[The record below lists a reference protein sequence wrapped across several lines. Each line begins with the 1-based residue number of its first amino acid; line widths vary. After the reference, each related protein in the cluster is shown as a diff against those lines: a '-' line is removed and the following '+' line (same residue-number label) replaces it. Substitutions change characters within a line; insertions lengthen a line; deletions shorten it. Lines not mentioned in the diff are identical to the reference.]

1 MEIFLQQVINGLTIG
16 GSYALVAVGFT
27 LIFGVLRVVYLA
39 HGAVLV
45 SGAYIGLFAL
55 QWSGSILVA
64 LVLGSIGAA
73 LIGLV
78 VEAVALRPVRD
89 HNHLIALVTTVSVA
103 TIIQETLR
111 LNVQQGQPISYP
123 DSVASSLMRAE
134 LGPVSLHVSVGQAF
148 VVVVAC
154 VLVVALSILVQ
165 RTWLGRGI
173 RAVADSPLIASLL
186 GVRVNRVSAQTVAIA
201 SALAGV
207 AGVLLGLTIP
217 AVDPYVGEHLQ
228 FKALAI
234 VLFGG
239 MGSMSGAILGGLLLG
254 LVEAIAAGYLATSY
268 RDLFAFMTM
277 VLILFFRP
285 AGLLGQRSAE
295 RV

>member
-1 MEIFLQQVINGLTIG
+1 M
-16 GSYALVAVGFT
+16 
-27 LIFGVLRVVYLA
+27 
-39 HGAVLV
+39 
-45 SGAYIGLFAL
+45 
-55 QWSGSILVA
+55 
-64 LVLGSIGAA
+64 
-73 LIGLV
+73 
-78 VEAVALRPVRD
+78 
-89 HNHLIALVTTVSVA
+89 
-103 TIIQETLR
+103 
-111 LNVQQGQPISYP
+111 
-123 DSVASSLMRAE
+123 
-134 LGPVSLHVSVGQAF
+134 
-148 VVVVAC
+148 
-154 VLVVALSILVQ
+154 
-165 RTWLGRGI
+165 
-173 RAVADSPLIASLL
+173 
-186 GVRVNRVSAQTVAIA
+186 RVNRVSAQTVAIA

-239 MGSMSGAILGGLLLG
+239 MGSMSGAIVGGLLLG

-285 AGLLGQRSAE
+285 AGLLGQKSAE

>member
-1 MEIFLQQVINGLTIG
+1 MEIFLQQIINGLTIG

-64 LVLGSIGAA
+64 LVLGSVAAA

-89 HNHLIALVTTVSVA
+89 QNHLVALVTTVSVA

-134 LGPVSLHVSVGQAF
+134 FGPVSLHVSVGQA
-148 VVVVAC
+148 VVVIVAC
-154 VLVVALSILVQ
+154 LLVIALSVLVR

>member
-1 MEIFLQQVINGLTIG
+1 MQIFLQQVVNGLTIG

-55 QWSGSILVA
+55 QWSGSVLVA
-64 LVLGSIGAA
+64 LILGSAGAA
-73 LIGLV
+73 ILGLA
-78 VEAVALRPVRD
+78 VELVALRPVRD
-89 HNHLIALVTTVSVA
+89 QNHLIALVTTVSIA
-103 TIIQETLR
+103 TIIQEILR
-111 LNVQQGQPISYP
+111 LSVQQGQPISYP
-123 DSVASSLMRAE
+123 DSIASTLLRAE
-134 LGPVSLHVSVGQAF
+134 FGGIALHITVGQA
-148 VVVVAC
+148 VVVLVAC
-154 VLVVALSILVQ
+154 VLVIALTILIQ
-165 RTWLGRGI
+165 RSWLGLAI
-173 RAVADSPLIASLL
+173 RAVADAPLIASLL
-186 GVRVNRVSAQTVAIA
+186 GVRVNAISAQTVALA
-201 SALAGV
+201 SAFAGV

-217 AVDPYVGEHLQ
+217 AIDPYVGEHLQ

-239 MGSMSGAILGGLLLG
+239 LGSMPGAIVGGLLLG

-277 VLILFFRP
+277 VVILFFRP
-285 AGLLGQRSAE
+285 AGLLGQKSAE

>member
-1 MEIFLQQVINGLTIG
+1 MQIFLQQVVNGLTIG

-55 QWSGSILVA
+55 QWSGSVLVA
-64 LVLGSIGAA
+64 LVLGSAGAA
-73 LIGLV
+73 ILGLA
-78 VEAVALRPVRD
+78 VELVALRPVRD
-89 HNHLIALVTTVSVA
+89 QNHLIALVTTISIA
-103 TIIQETLR
+103 TIIQEVLR
-111 LNVQQGQPISYP
+111 LSVQQGQPISYP
-123 DSVASSLMRAE
+123 DSIASILLRGE
-134 LGPVSLHVSVGQAF
+134 LAGMTLHISVGQAV

-154 VLVVALSILVQ
+154 VLVIALTLLIQ
-165 RTWLGRGI
+165 RSWLGLAI
-173 RAVADSPLIASLL
+173 RAVADAPLIASLL
-186 GVRVNRVSAQTVAIA
+186 GVRVNAVSAQTVALA
-201 SALAGV
+201 SAFAGV

-217 AVDPYVGEHLQ
+217 AIDPYVGEHLQ

-239 MGSMSGAILGGLLLG
+239 LGSMPGAIVGGLLLG

-268 RDLFAFMTM
+268 RDLFAVMTM
-277 VLILFFRP
+277 VVILFFRP
-285 AGLLGQRSAE
+285 AGLLGQKSAE

>member
-78 VEAVALRPVRD
+78 VEAMALRPVRD
-89 HNHLIALVTTVSVA
+89 QNHLIALVTTVSVA

-134 LGPVSLHVSVGQAF
+134 LGPVSLHVSAGQAV

-154 VLVVALSILVQ
+154 VLVIALNILVQ
-165 RTWLGRGI
+165 RSWLGRGI

>member
-1 MEIFLQQVINGLTIG
+1 MQIFLQQVVNGLTIG

-55 QWSGSILVA
+55 QWSGSVLVA
-64 LVLGSIGAA
+64 LVLGSVGAA
-73 LIGLV
+73 VLGLA
-78 VEAVALRPVRD
+78 VELVALRPVRD
-89 HNHLIALVTTVSVA
+89 QNHLIALVTTISIA
-103 TIIQETLR
+103 TIIQEVLR
-111 LNVQQGQPISYP
+111 LSVQQGQPISYP
-123 DSVASSLMRAE
+123 DSIASTLLQGEFA
-134 LGPVSLHVSVGQAF
+134 GIVLHVSVGQAV

-154 VLVVALSILVQ
+154 VLVAALTVLIRRS
-165 RTWLGRGI
+165 WLGLAI
-173 RAVADSPLIASLL
+173 RAVADAPLIASLL
-186 GVRVNRVSAQTVAIA
+186 GVRVNAVSAQTVALA
-201 SALAGV
+201 SAFAGV

-217 AVDPYVGEHLQ
+217 AIDPYVGEHLQ

-239 MGSMSGAILGGLLLG
+239 LGSMPGAIVGGLLLG

-277 VLILFFRP
+277 VVILFFRP
-285 AGLLGQRSAE
+285 AGLLGQKSAE

>member
-1 MEIFLQQVINGLTIG
+1 MQIFLQQVVNGLTIG

-55 QWSGSILVA
+55 QWSGSVLVA
-64 LVLGSIGAA
+64 LVLGSLGAA
-73 LIGLV
+73 VLGLA
-78 VEAVALRPVRD
+78 VELVALRPVRD
-89 HNHLIALVTTVSVA
+89 QNHLIALVTTISIA
-103 TIIQETLR
+103 TIIQEILR
-111 LNVQQGQPISYP
+111 LSVQQGQPISYP
-123 DSVASSLMRAE
+123 DSIASTLLRGE
-134 LGPVSLHVSVGQAF
+134 FGGVTLHVTVGQAV

-154 VLVVALSILVQ
+154 VLVIALTVLIQ
-165 RTWLGRGI
+165 RSWLGLAI
-173 RAVADSPLIASLL
+173 RAVADAPLIASLL
-186 GVRVNRVSAQTVAIA
+186 GVRVNTISAQTVALA
-201 SALAGV
+201 SAFAGV

-217 AVDPYVGEHLQ
+217 AIDPYVGEHLQ

-239 MGSMSGAILGGLLLG
+239 LGSMPGAIVGGLLLG

-277 VLILFFRP
+277 VVILFFRP
-285 AGLLGQRSAE
+285 AGLLGQKSAE